1 MKRKALLLLIVLS
14 GCTSEKPTK
23 VGESLEP
30 FAEIVEHRKKQH
42 EHMLGKDSPLKDA
55 ERVNFL
61 GLNYFAPDSSFDVK
75 CKFQPIFNGQ
85 VFKMSTNT
93 DRTPL
98 YQKFALLTF
107 KVNGIIDSLFAYKS
121 AEEESTE
128 LFIPFTDSTNG
139 YTTYSSGRF
148 LDIEIPETDSINLD
162 FNLAYNPYC
171 AYNERYSCPI
181 PPRENNLNLA
191 IMAGEKKYKEDH

>member
-1 MKRKALLLLIVLS
+1 MYRILFLLLIVLAS
-14 GCTSEKPTK
+14 CGTK
-23 VGESLEP
+23 KTTNVGENPEP
-30 FAEIVEHRKKQH
+30 FAQIIEHRKEQH
-42 EHMLGKDSPLKDA
+42 EHMLGKDSPLKED

-61 GLNYFAPDSSFDVK
+61 GLNYFAPDSSFVVK
-75 CKFQPIFNGQ
+75 CKFQSIFNGQ

-148 LDIEIPETDSINLD
+148 LDIEIPENDSIILD

-191 IMAGEKKYKEDH
+191 IMAGEKKYKEHH